1 MLQTSLASLI
11 DVLTLNGAL
20 YIGVAIV
27 IAGIIIGLKDVA
39 RYSFKRSWAISS
51 VNFTESIR
59 RRVLLITP
67 LAILGVIIVSQLQR
81 PIDEADAIRQTIKFC
96 LFATG
101 TVVTIVTIILAC
113 TNLPKEIDN
122 RVIYTIVTK
131 PTTRLEIV
139 LGKIVGFVRVSATI
153 LLIMGVFTF
162 AYAEAR
168 AAQLVANARAR
179 LQTLPP
185 TDASRPTLAH

>member
-51 VNFTESIR
+51 VSFAESIR
-59 RRVLLITP
+59 RRVLWITP
-67 LAILGVIIVSQLQR
+67 LAILGVIIVSQLQK
-81 PIDEADAIRQTIKFC
+81 PLDEQDAIRQTTKFS

-101 TVVTIVTIILAC
+101 LLVTVTAVILAC
-113 TNLPKEIDN
+113 TNLPKEIET
-122 RVIYTIVTK
+122 RVIYTIV
-131 PTTRLEIV
+131 
-139 LGKIVGFVRVSATI
+139 
-153 LLIMGVFTF
+153 
-162 AYAEAR
+162 
-168 AAQLVANARAR
+168 
-179 LQTLPP
+179 
-185 TDASRPTLAH
+185 